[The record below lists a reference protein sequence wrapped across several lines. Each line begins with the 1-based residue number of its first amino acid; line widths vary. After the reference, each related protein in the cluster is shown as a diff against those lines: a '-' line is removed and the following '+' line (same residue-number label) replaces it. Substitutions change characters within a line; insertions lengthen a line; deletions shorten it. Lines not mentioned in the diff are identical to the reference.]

1 MFDLAA
7 LDAALAGTIF
17 AGKLHF
23 SPVTDSTN
31 TDAMKAAHNA
41 APHGCVYFA
50 DEQTAGRGRSDHAW
64 HSAAGEGLYV
74 SVLLRPEIPALRLP
88 TLPLVAGLA
97 ASEAIRE
104 AAGLVADLRWP
115 NDLLLG
121 PCKVGGILVEAKSK
135 GSAVDFAVVG
145 IGINVH
151 QRAFDPD
158 LATAA
163 TSLDLAAGH
172 RVDRQALLVS
182 LLKSLEREALGLLD
196 PAAVETIPARVE
208 KASTWV
214 RGRRV
219 EVHGPQACTGV
230 TDGLDQHGFLLVRT
244 VEGLVTAQTG
254 GIRAADRVEDPL
266 K

>member
-1 MFDLAA
+1 MFDLTA

-31 TDAMKAAHNA
+31 TNAMKAARNR
-41 APHGCVYFA
+41 APHGSVYFA

-64 HSAAGEGLYV
+64 HSAAGEGLYI

-88 TLPLVAGLA
+88 LLPLVAGLA

-121 PCKVGGILVEAKSK
+121 PRKVGGILVEAKSK
-135 GSAVDFAVVG
+135 GTAVEFAVVG

-151 QRAFDPD
+151 QRQFDPD
-158 LATAA
+158 LATPA
-163 TSLDLAAGH
+163 TSLDLETGH

-244 VEGLVTAQTG
+244 VEGLVTVQTG

>member
-7 LDAALAGTIF
+7 LDAALAGTLF

-23 SPVTDSTN
+23 SPGTDSTN
-31 TDAMKAAHNA
+31 NDAMKAARNA
-41 APHGCVYFA
+41 APHGSVYFA
-50 DEQTAGRGRSDHAW
+50 DEQTAGRGRSDHTW

-74 SVLLRPEIPALRLP
+74 SVLLRPQIPALRLP

-104 AAGLVADLRWP
+104 TTGLTADLRWP

-121 PCKVGGILVEAKSK
+121 PRKVGGILVEAKSK
-135 GSAVDFAVVG
+135 GGAVDFTVVG

-151 QRAFDPD
+151 QRQFDPAM
-158 LATAA
+158 ATPA
-163 TSLDLAAGH
+163 TSLDLATGH
-172 RVDRQALLVS
+172 RVDRQALLVF

-196 PAAVETIPARVE
+196 PATAESIPARVE
-208 KASTWV
+208 VASTWV

-230 TDGLDQHGFLLVRT
+230 TDGLDEHGFLLVRT
-244 VEGLVTAQTG
+244 AEGLVTVQTG
-254 GIRAADRVEDPL
+254 GIRATE
-266 K
+266 